1 MKMIFDKNTLEE
13 FTEITGVDI
22 SSVLTD
28 YLFFMDYYHNRIVD
42 YYKGNTKTADSASFQ
57 ALNDLI
63 LTIESINSDVILN
76 KDSFYRFDHWE
87 LLNYIESIRV
97 NLMTISNVS
106 KFLRSSIENG
116 NFSQFIETKYSLK
129 QNQTLEDVS
138 DYVMNSSDAI
148 NDWSNIAFRNDL
160 REEDYNTTS
169 GKLLSVVFDKSGGI
183 TDIKSVV
190 DNINGENMYG
200 LDIYSKITF
209 EDDDIKTL
217 SYRDTML
224 QTIAILSELRR
235 GGNPEFRVDGLQ
247 TNLIVGRDINSI
259 AYPVIFR
266 QLFNVFSTDDT
277 IAAFSIT
284 DVKIEGDSLVLESGI
299 TTKYGDFLQVKIRP

>member
-76 KDSFYRFDHWE
+76 KDSFYRFNHWE